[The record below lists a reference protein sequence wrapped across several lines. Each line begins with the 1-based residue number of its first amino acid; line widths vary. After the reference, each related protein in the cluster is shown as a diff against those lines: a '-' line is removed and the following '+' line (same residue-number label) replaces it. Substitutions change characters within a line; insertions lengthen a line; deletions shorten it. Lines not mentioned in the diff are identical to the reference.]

1 MKKVSFIC
9 QAKGGAGKSVLTF
22 LLASKYQDAVILDMD
37 DATLT
42 TMQQLEYRNPA
53 LVSFLNANKT
63 IDRGLFSDFIEQI
76 SGHEKEHFICDLGA
90 SISEQLPQY
99 FHDLDA
105 GSLSEL
111 MGEHGIELE
120 LVCVVGGGNI
130 FTSSVRY
137 LRDLVGAT
145 AGNFKIVVAQ
155 NLYYPMDAE
164 QEVLLQEVLNE
175 ANRDRIALTSFT
187 ISQDTNVST
196 QERIKKVLK
205 SGKGIDVAPAFSKIY
220 FNKAVKNLQL

>member
-42 TMQQLEYRNPA
+42 TMQQLEYRSPA

-76 SGHEKEHFICDLGA
+76 AGHHKDHFICDLGA

-99 FHDLDA
+99 FLDLDA
-105 GSLSEL
+105 ASLNEL
-111 MGEHGIELE
+111 LREHGIELE

-137 LRDLVGAT
+137 LRELIGAT
-145 AGNFKIVVAQ
+145 GGNFRIIVAQ
-155 NLYYPMDAE
+155 NLYYAMDNE
-164 QEVLLQEVLNE
+164 QEGLLQEVLNE
-175 ANRDRIALTSFT
+175 GRRDTISLTSFT

-205 SGKGIDVAPAFSKIY
+205 SGKGIHEAPAFSKIY
-220 FNKAVKNLQL
+220 FNKAVSNLQL